1 MSLMKRLKQYEEFLK
16 TSIKKEI
23 RGKYKKSYLGILW
36 SFLAPLLMIMVYAI
50 IFPIIL
56 KSPEKNYTVFLMTAM
71 IPWNYFTTTVTQGS
85 FVMIANGNI
94 LKKVYFPREIL
105 PISIVTSGLV
115 NFLISCIIIFL
126 FLFFTGIGFSIYL
139 VLFPLYAI
147 IEYFFILGVVLI
159 LSAVTV
165 YLRDIEHIIGVIIQA
180 LFYGTPI
187 VYSMNSIPANFAWI
201 FKLNPMS
208 YIVQGFRDI
217 LYYQQMPDM
226 IGLLTIVLITI
237 AIMIIGLRVF
247 DKLQRNFAEEL

>member
-1 MSLMKRLKQYEEFLK
+1 MNLFGRLSQYQEFLK
-16 TSIKKEI
+16 TSIRKEI

-36 SFLAPLLMIMVYAI
+36 SFLAPLLMILVYAI

-105 PISIVTSGLV
+105 PISVVTSGLI
-115 NFLISCIIIFL
+115 NFLISCIIIFI
-126 FLFFTGIGFSIYL
+126 FLFFTGIGFSVYL
-139 VLFPLYAI
+139 LFFPIYAI

-165 YLRDIEHIIGVIIQA
+165 YLRDIEHIIGVILQA

-187 VYSMNSIPANFAWI
+187 VYSMSSIPAEYEWI
-201 FKLNPMS
+201 FKLNPMA
-208 YIVQGFRDI
+208 YVVQGFRDI
-217 LYYQQMPDM
+217 LYYQKMPDM
-226 IGLLTIVLITI
+226 MGLLIISMITIVIL
-237 AIMIIGLRVF
+237 IIGFRVF

>member
-217 LYYQQMPDM
+217 LYYQQMPDL
-226 IGLLTIVLITI
+226 IGLLTIILITI

>member
-139 VLFPLYAI
+139 VFFPLYAI